1 MKTALVGYTGFVGS
15 NLDSQNQFDDKYNS
29 SNIGDID
36 GKTYDL
42 VVSAAARSEMWR
54 INQDPEK
61 DLAEVQSLIDH
72 LKRIKTKNFVLIST
86 VGVYKNPINVNEDTP
101 ISKDG
106 LPPYGLNRYYL
117 EQFCTGHFNTLI
129 VRLPGLFGAGLKKN
143 VIYDLLHNN
152 NVDRIHHAGS
162 YQYYNLAN
170 IWKDIQVALAHSLN
184 LVNFATEPVRTNE
197 VAKGCFGIEGFNN
210 EPDGI
215 SPASFDMHTKYAEIF
230 GGKGNYIYSKQQ
242 ELNDIKTFIKREKH
256 VLQV

>member
-106 LPPYGLNRYYL
+106 RSEEHTSEL
-117 EQFCTGHFNTLI
+117 Q
-129 VRLPGLFGAGLKKN
+129 
-143 VIYDLLHNN
+143 
-152 NVDRIHHAGS
+152 
-162 YQYYNLAN
+162 
-170 IWKDIQVALAHSLN
+170 SL
-184 LVNFATEPVRTNE
+184 R
-197 VAKGCFGIEGFNN
+197 
-210 EPDGI
+210 
-215 SPASFDMHTKYAEIF
+215 H
-230 GGKGNYIYSKQQ
+230 
-242 ELNDIKTFIKREKH
+242 
-256 VLQV
+256 